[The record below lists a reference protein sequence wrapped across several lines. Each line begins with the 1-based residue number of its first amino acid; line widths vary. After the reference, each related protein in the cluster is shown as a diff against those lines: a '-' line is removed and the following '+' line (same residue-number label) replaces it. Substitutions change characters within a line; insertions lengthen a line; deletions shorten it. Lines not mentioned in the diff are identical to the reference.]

1 MNWIY
6 ETNDDNSAR
15 FALGQVFDTSGK
27 TLICFGINPSTACPS
42 CLDNTIRKLIAISK
56 NNGYDNWIMLNVYPQ
71 RATNPNQLH
80 EQCNESLIAHNLQ
93 SIQQVLDKYPNS
105 DVLLAYGNLITK
117 RKFLLECLND
127 ILIVLTQKYDK
138 KLKII
143 SVTKSG
149 NPVHPLY
156 QSNCSQLCDY
166 FYEVEF

>member
-93 SIQQVLDKYPNS
+93 SIQHGYWRRSSAKWRSDKIYDGGEHNRNMGIRCAARICKCVRIPASNLVGVLYS
-105 DVLLAYGNLITK
+105 FA
-117 RKFLLECLND
+117 
-127 ILIVLTQKYDK
+127 
-138 KLKII
+138 
-143 SVTKSG
+143 
-149 NPVHPLY
+149 
-156 QSNCSQLCDY
+156 
-166 FYEVEF
+166 